1 MSPTDAT
8 TGTARQQVKN
18 RSDNLP
24 LRKQCNGQKPCGR
37 CCQLGTPC
45 IYENRQLETKDLLR
59 DERTA
64 LQAHDAAF
72 TLIIRALVDG
82 EHEIETIIALWR
94 GKPVEDIAE
103 ALSAL
108 RLGSEHDRDILGRF
122 NQQELRS
129 LLSAGPGAF
138 ASERNAGDAS
148 CGDGSSSSP
157 LVSAGVDGLGSAAEQ
172 YLGGRDRTDS
182 YQSSPDETKAF
193 SGTQQSQRGWGF
205 EGTSPVMPH
214 TTDGATPQSQFYGS
228 DSHSPILEK
237 NERVHFNTPVYFGQ
251 GEPGRV
257 MSGTSSQRHSHIID
271 FGRESRNE
279 TDMKVMPFE
288 LTYELL
294 EMFFQEQYTPFPTIA
309 QDLFWDDFMAGKKD
323 YCSIALVR
331 IMCCLA
337 CRIRHGYDLG
347 PEVSLGNQLWD
358 EASRLIRT
366 INSENSIPN
375 AQALGLMSLHQ
386 LGAGQY
392 ESAQALADEGVARL
406 AQLFANLDQ
415 EIQLK
420 NSVQA
425 TTLYGAIA
433 LAR

>member
-1 MSPTDAT
+1 M
-8 TGTARQQVKN
+8 
-18 RSDNLP
+18 
-24 LRKQCNGQKPCGR
+24 
-37 CCQLGTPC
+37 
-45 IYENRQLETKDLLR
+45 
-59 DERTA
+59 
-64 LQAHDAAF
+64 
-72 TLIIRALVDG
+72 
-82 EHEIETIIALWR
+82 
-94 GKPVEDIAE
+94 
-103 ALSAL
+103 
-108 RLGSEHDRDILGRF
+108 
-122 NQQELRS
+122 
-129 LLSAGPGAF
+129 
-138 ASERNAGDAS
+138 
-148 CGDGSSSSP
+148 
-157 LVSAGVDGLGSAAEQ
+157 
-172 YLGGRDRTDS
+172 
-182 YQSSPDETKAF
+182 
-193 SGTQQSQRGWGF
+193 
-205 EGTSPVMPH
+205 MPQ
-214 TTDGATPQSQFYGS
+214 TTDDTTPQSQFYGS

-237 NERVHFNTPVYFGQ
+237 NDRVHFDAPVYFNQ
-251 GEPGRV
+251 AEQPGRV
-257 MSGTSSQRHSHIID
+257 GSGTSSQRHSHIID
-271 FGRESRNE
+271 FGGESRNE
-279 TDMKVMPFE
+279 KDMKVMPFE
-288 LTYELL
+288 LTHELL

-309 QDLFWDDFMAGKKD
+309 KDLFWDDFMAGNKD

-366 INSENSIPN
+366 VNSENSIPN

-406 AQLFANLDQ
+406 AQLFADLDQ